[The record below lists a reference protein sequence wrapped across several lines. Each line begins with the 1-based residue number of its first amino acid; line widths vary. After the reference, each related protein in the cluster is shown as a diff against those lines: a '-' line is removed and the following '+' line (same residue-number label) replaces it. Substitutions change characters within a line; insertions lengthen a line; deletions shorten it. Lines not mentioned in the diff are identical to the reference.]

1 MLNHNLVQDAF
12 RDALEG
18 LSVCT
23 TGSTTLA
30 RTATGYIRAS
40 GSFVTDGFFA
50 GMEILEAGFPTNA
63 YRVVKLVEAL
73 TLTVDTDEGLL
84 AAESAASGRTITCA
98 LPESVGWE
106 DTEVDRA
113 PANRCFASDELVPA
127 TTNVRTLPVSGG
139 LMDHTGLYI
148 VRWHGVPGYGRA
160 AISRCADA
168 VLALYPPGAFA
179 TLSDGVALRIRETP
193 APSRGQ
199 LLRLET
205 GGVFTTITIPYRAEA
220 RNS

>member
-12 RDALEG
+12 QDALAG

-30 RTATGYIRAS
+30 ATTTGYTRSS
-40 GSFVTDGFFA
+40 GSFVTDGFLA
-50 GMEILEAGFPTNA
+50 GMEVLVDGFA
-63 YRVVKLVEAL
+63 ADGYRVVKTVAAL

-84 AAESAASGRTITCA
+84 DVEAAASGRTITCA

-113 PANRCFASDELVPA
+113 PAHRGFVSDELVPA
-127 TTNVRTLPVSGG
+127 ATNVRTLPVSGG
-139 LMDHTGLYI
+139 LMDHTGLYV
-148 VRWHGVPGYGRA
+148 VRWHGVPGYGRE

-179 TLSDGVALRIRETP
+179 TLSDGAALRIRETP
-193 APSRGQ
+193 APFRGQ